1 MFTVLAISLCLA
13 VMFLVLTGSSVLSTA
28 VSRLLLGAMR
38 SATPGTKAN
47 LLFALRLLP
56 LALACVVT
64 FGLALPSFLE
74 FEPLS
79 TKEGIGFRLI
89 ALAILGAALLLGM
102 LARGIQIFHTTRQT
116 QRRWRMRSERMDI
129 STLAAPVYRVGDG
142 ASLLVVTGIFQPK
155 IFVAREITD
164 ALTPDELHAALAHEM
179 AHVSSLDNLKQFL
192 LKITR
197 APRWLAG
204 LQQADAEW
212 TNASEI
218 AADHDALAQG
228 VSVLDLSS
236 ALIKVGRLKRPPV
249 SHEPVVASHLVPSAC
264 SGALEGRITRLTEML
279 EGRGTTPA
287 RGENRTSLYLPMLI
301 VLALYLV
308 CMHALLPAVHEALE
322 LLVR

>member
-1 MFTVLAISLCLA
+1 MFTMLAIALCLA
-13 VMFLVLTGSSVLSTA
+13 VMFLVLTGASVLSTA
-28 VSRLLLGAMR
+28 ASRLLLSSMR

-74 FEPLS
+74 FEPSS
-79 TKEGIGFRLI
+79 TKEGMGFRLI
-89 ALAILGAALLLGM
+89 ALAILGAVLLLGM
-102 LARGIQIFHTTRQT
+102 MARGIRILHTTGQAK
-116 QRRWRMRSERMDI
+116 RRWRMRSERIDV
-129 STLAAPVYRVGDG
+129 SALQAQVYRVENGT
-142 ASLLVVTGIFQPK
+142 SLLAVTGIFQPK
-155 IFVAREITD
+155 IFIASEITD
-164 ALTPDELHAALAHEM
+164 TLTPDELHAALAHEM
-179 AHVSSLDNLKQFL
+179 AHISSLDNLKQFL

-218 AADHDALAQG
+218 AADHNALAQG

-236 ALIKVGRLKRPPV
+236 ALIKVGRLKRP
-249 SHEPVVASHLVPSAC
+249 SANHEPVVASHLVPSAC
-264 SGALEGRITRLTEML
+264 SGALESRITRLTEML

-287 RGENRTSLYLPMLI
+287 RGEDRTNLFLPMMIALGMY
-301 VLALYLV
+301 LA
-308 CMHALLPAVHEALE
+308 CIHAILPAVHEALE